1 MDNPLYESVPTE
13 RRRKPRISTRFPIT
27 VRGINSEG
35 KGYEI
40 KTLIDNLSTGGAYL
54 RLGEKIEP
62 HSSLHLRIQ
71 LSESE
76 SVPGPV
82 IEAEGIVLRTEP
94 KANGLIGLA
103 VLFTRHRFGRDKAAV
118 IPVNQSRY

>member
-1 MDNPLYESVPTE
+1 MDNPLFASAQAE
-13 RRRKPRISTRFPIT
+13 RRRKPRISTPFPIT
-27 VRGINSEG
+27 VRGVNSEG
-35 KGYEI
+35 NGYEI

-54 RLGEKIEP
+54 RLDEKIEP
-62 HSSLHLRIQ
+62 HSSLHLRIT

-94 KANGLIGLA
+94 KANGLLGLA
-103 VLFTRHRFGRDKAAV
+103 VLFTRHRFGRNKAAV
-118 IPVNQSRY
+118 VPLNQSQ

>member
-1 MDNPLYESVPTE
+1 MDNPLYESVRTE

-35 KGYEI
+35 KGYEA
-40 KTLIDNLSTGGAYL
+40 KTLIDNLSAGGVYL
-54 RLGEKIEP
+54 RLGEMVEP
-62 HSSLHLRIQ
+62 HSSLQVRIQ

-76 SVPGPV
+76 AVAGPV

-94 KANGLIGLA
+94 GDDGLTGLA
-103 VLFTRHRFGRDKAAV
+103 VVFTRHRFGRNAAAV
-118 IPVNQSRY
+118 VPAKQS